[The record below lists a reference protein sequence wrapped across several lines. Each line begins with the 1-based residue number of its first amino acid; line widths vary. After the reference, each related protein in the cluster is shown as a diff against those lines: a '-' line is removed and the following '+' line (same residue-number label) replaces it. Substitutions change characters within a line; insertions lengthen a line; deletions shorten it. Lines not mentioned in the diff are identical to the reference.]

1 MNSLILVKANLA
13 LSIIGL
19 FLFELNLGLMVI
31 IVIVIEKVIYLLIL
45 VGLSAFSVKFAPSDS
60 RHFTN

>member
-31 IVIVIEKVIYLLIL
+31 IVIVIEKVIYFNISWF
-45 VGLSAFSVKFAPSDS
+45 VSIFS
-60 RHFTN
+60 